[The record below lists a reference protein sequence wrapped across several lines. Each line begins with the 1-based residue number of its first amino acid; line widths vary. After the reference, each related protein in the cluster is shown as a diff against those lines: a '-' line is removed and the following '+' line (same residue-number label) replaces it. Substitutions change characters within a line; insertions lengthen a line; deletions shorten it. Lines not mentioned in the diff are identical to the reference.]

1 MRKILIAVLIPLAA
15 ALGLWFATGTA
26 SASHA
31 THVPAKHQTTVRA
44 HTSTATSSTDAEQK
58 DGTESE
64 QKDGTE
70 TEQKDATE
78 TEGAA
83 DAAAQHAACLT
94 AGIDDTVTPDVQY
107 DDQTGACSLDTGAD
121 NESGDN

>member
-1 MRKILIAVLIPLAA
+1 MRKILIAVLH
-15 ALGLWFATGTA
+15 
-26 SASHA
+26 SARGRARLVVRHGNGVGKSRHPRA
-31 THVPAKHQTTVRA
+31 GEAPDNGARTHKHRDVVHRCRA
-44 HTSTATSSTDAEQK
+44 EGRNRERAEGRNRNRAE
-58 DGTESE
+58 DG
-64 QKDGTE
+64 
-70 TEQKDATE
+70 TE

-107 DDQTGACSLDTGAD
+107 DDQTGACSLDTGGD